1 MKTLIASLV
10 LSLIAAPAFA
20 SCFGTDT
27 LSTCTDSS
35 GNNYTVTRMGNTTMM
50 EGSNAR
56 TGSRW
61 SQDSYSL
68 GNSVIHQGRDSD
80 GNSWSTTCI
89 NGICN

>member
-1 MKTLIASLV
+1 MKLVIASFAF
-10 LSLIAAPAFA
+10 SLIAAPAFA
-20 SCFGTDT
+20 MCVGTET
-27 LSTCTDSS
+27 LSSCSDAS
-35 GNNYTVTRMGNTTMM
+35 GNDYTITRMGNTTMM
-50 EGSNAR
+50 EGTNAR

>member
-1 MKTLIASLV
+1 MKTLIASLA

-20 SCFGTDT
+20 LCVGSDT
-27 LSTCTDSS
+27 LQSCTDSS

-61 SQDSYSL
+61 SQDSYSM
-68 GNSVIHQGRDSD
+68 GNSVLHQGRDSN